1 MHTHKQIIPIAKN
14 SFGSKQRLRRDKAI
28 PKQYVTF
35 MNLTSGT
42 LKDRST
48 EIITSMNKDQK
59 LFEEAY
65 HLITERSLSLPII
78 IIDVQPSYDKFCS
91 SIMADLASFLNSSK
105 GPIVAFFNGL
115 DVGIEDS
122 KDSVASY
129 YLEHGVDEEVIERID
144 FKEKSYAF
152 FRNWMDAGMER
163 KYLIKAIRFMV
174 MNRFVDS
181 IDVSSEQW
189 KELFGE
195 DYSKLSSI
203 IESDSIN
210 LPDISLSNLKA
221 LGGCYLCGGAKD
233 ECLSEFRFLLE
244 SFNIPYKL
252 VSSLIY

>member
-1 MHTHKQIIPIAKN
+1 
-14 SFGSKQRLRRDKAI
+14 
-28 PKQYVTF
+28 
-35 MNLTSGT
+35 
-42 LKDRST
+42 
-48 EIITSMNKDQK
+48 MNKDQK
-59 LFEEAY
+59 LLEEAY

-91 SIMADLASFLNSSK
+91 SIMDDLASFLSSAK
-105 GPIVAFFNGL
+105 GSITCFFNGP
-115 DVGIEDS
+115 DVGVEDS
-122 KDSVASY
+122 KDSVAYY
-129 YLEHGVDEEVIERID
+129 YLEHGVDEEVIERME

-163 KYLIKAIRFMV
+163 KDLIKAIRFMV

-181 IDVSSEQW
+181 RDVSSEQW
-189 KELFGE
+189 KDLFGE
-195 DYSKLSSI
+195 NYKELSFI
-203 IESDSIN
+203 IESEDNIN
-210 LPDISLSNLKA
+210 LPDISLSNLKS